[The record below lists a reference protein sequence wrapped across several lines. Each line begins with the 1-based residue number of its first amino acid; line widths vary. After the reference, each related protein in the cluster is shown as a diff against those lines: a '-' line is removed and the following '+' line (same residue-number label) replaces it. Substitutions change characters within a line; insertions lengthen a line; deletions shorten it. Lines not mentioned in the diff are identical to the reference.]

1 MSVFKFHLR
10 IDIKE
15 LSPNTSRVGKDLLKG
30 TSNPHKLIKKSE
42 KEKYSEVDHN
52 VKASMIQ
59 KQHQHA
65 LQ

>member
-30 TSNPHKLIKKSE
+30 TLNPP
-42 KEKYSEVDHN
+42 
-52 VKASMIQ
+52 KAYQEEREGEI
-59 KQHQHA
+59 
-65 LQ
+65 